1 MVWSIYFQLPSFLTF
16 FFFLVWNI
24 DWTSLKGLVVV
35 VFVDVVVFVV
45 ALVVNFLLLL

>member
-1 MVWSIYFQLPSFLTF
+1 MVWSIYFQLPSFLT

-45 ALVVNFLLLL
+45 ALVVNVLLLL